1 MTATA
6 VDVPSKEDLLERV
19 EALKPLLVRNA
30 AEAEE
35 SRRIPE
41 ESIAALTDAGLFRV
55 VVPRRF
61 VAMRCRSTPSSR
73 CRPSWGRRAA
83 RRPGW

>member
-6 VDVPSKEDLLERV
+6 VDVPSKEELLERA

-35 SRRIPE
+35 ARRIPE
-41 ESIAALTDAGLFRV
+41 ESIAALTEAGLFRV

-61 VAMRCRSTPSSR
+61 GGYEVPFDTKLAVSAKLGEACGST
-73 CRPSWGRRAA
+73 A
-83 RRPGW
+83 